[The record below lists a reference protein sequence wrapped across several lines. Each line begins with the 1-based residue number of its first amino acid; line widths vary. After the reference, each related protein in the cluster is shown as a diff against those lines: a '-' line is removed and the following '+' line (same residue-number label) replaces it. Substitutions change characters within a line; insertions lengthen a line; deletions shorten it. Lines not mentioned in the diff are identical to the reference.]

1 MEDLQHKIHE
11 AVKMEPDYSRLD
23 TLSYDVMRKV
33 RVAETSSGP
42 SFQVP
47 FFLKAG
53 TAALCCLALL
63 AVWQI
68 SFSGASHQSD
78 MFDLRYFSTQADPS
92 LTFASVNTYRLK

>member
-1 MEDLQHKIHE
+1 MEDMQHKIHE

-47 FFLKAG
+47 FFSKLGLLLYAVWLFWQYG
-53 TAALCCLALL
+53 RYHL
-63 AVWQI
+63 AVPHI
-68 SFSGASHQSD
+68 SQTCLIYAIFLRRLIRLLPLHQ
-78 MFDLRYFSTQADPS
+78 
-92 LTFASVNTYRLK
+92 